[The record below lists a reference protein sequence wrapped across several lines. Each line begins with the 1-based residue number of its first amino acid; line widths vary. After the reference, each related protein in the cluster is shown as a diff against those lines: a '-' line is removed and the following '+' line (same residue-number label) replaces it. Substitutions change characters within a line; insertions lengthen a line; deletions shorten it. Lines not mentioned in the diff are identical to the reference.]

1 MKKITKDTVL
11 KQGNKVYSSVV
22 ISDIFYWVDKEAIID
37 ANTWFSTPVGVYKS
51 KTSMQNKSTDSLVHK
66 IVAQSQPILDIK
78 EIPVIDLAANNVRL
92 IIDGEDPF
100 ELHLYT
106 QKDIERAIDL
116 AGNPQ
121 RIMVNGLIR
130 EHLTKEEIL
139 EQIDSISVI
148 EVDEYFNIVDYE

>member
-78 EIPVIDLAANNVRL
+78 EIPVIDLVANNARL
-92 IIDGEDPF
+92 IIEGEDPF

-106 QKDIERAIDL
+106 QEDIERALSL
-116 AGNPQ
+116 AFLAVQ
-121 RIMVNGLIR
+121 EDYDIS
-130 EHLTKEEIL
+130 TKEIIN
-139 EQIDSISVI
+139 QIDSISVI